1 MKKLAAALISSLLI
15 TTVYADTTAPAPS
28 TTTAGKSDA
37 KRDAMNEKH
46 IKDLHAQLKI
56 TASEETLWET
66 VANTMRA
73 NVSDID
79 KIVDAR
85 EAGIKTA
92 TAVDDLNAYGSIA
105 QAHADSVKK
114 MAVAFT
120 PLYAAMPD
128 AQKKIA
134 DEVFTERSHDKAAGK
149 SK

>member
-1 MKKLAAALISSLLI
+1 MKKLVAALISSLLI

-28 TTTAGKSDA
+28 TVTAGKSDA
-37 KRDAMNEKH
+37 KRDA
-46 IKDLHAQLKI
+46 I

-92 TAVDDLNAYGSIA
+92 TAVDDLNSYGSIA

-134 DEVFTERSHDKAAGK
+134 DEVFTERSHNKAAGK